1 MALSEPIV
9 RRNNR
14 KTWDKRKSRNRNR
27 PEKPARKSHDVANE
41 PVPRVVPQSRE
52 IKRLLEGIGTP
63 RPAPFKPDPFQLE
76 ALELLEYEDVLVTA
90 PTGSGKTWIAREE
103 IRRLL
108 ENGRRAWYTSPLKAL
123 TNSKYQEFIDEFGAK
138 QVGILTGDRKEN
150 SDAPLIVGT
159 TEIYR
164 NQLFDSLR
172 GGSEVSADL
181 VVLDEAHYLAD
192 EDRGHV
198 WEEAII
204 LTPPRIRLLLLS
216 ATIGN
221 AHEFA
226 LWIEEVRGVRCGVI
240 TGPPKR
246 PVPLRSAVLLPDRRL
261 VTRMNTDEGVYRE
274 KKQRMPEMPPA
285 TLLAT
290 LEGYNLLPAIVFLP
304 TRRRCDQAASE
315 AALTRRDPND
325 SRREARRDFM
335 RAFVGQHAEVR
346 GHRHWDTILRGGV
359 ASHHAGHIP
368 AWKLVIEKLM
378 SAGLLD
384 AIFATATVAA
394 GVDFPARTVVLTGA
408 DARTA
413 SGWRPLS
420 ASELQQMT
428 GRAGRRGRD
437 NVGFVIA
444 APGIHQDPE
453 RIAQLL
459 KAPPDALV
467 SQFRATY
474 TTLLNLLDAYGS
486 FASVREIA
494 GRSFAYR
501 DSAHQI
507 LQLERSRDE
516 SEQKIHRTLKEAAC
530 DLPISVVL
538 GLERLLGIRAR
549 LQEAKPQTRA
559 EVFHRWVNEVVKP
572 GRVVGVGRSGRRLVM
587 VTEKRDGS
595 VRGFREDGSSV
606 SFPQERIGRVYS
618 PVYRLREDDIER
630 AFNEIRER
638 GRELVLAEPRL
649 RDADAEEVDA
659 LKIIDDS
666 IENLLP
672 SGTDKQRCTEVVWQ
686 LHTTA
691 EDLERASR
699 RIEALRDEVWTPF
712 ERRARVLSVFGYLD
726 YDAEKVT
733 ERGRWLADLHI
744 DRPLLVGEALE
755 SGLFNSLERK
765 QLAGI
770 MAALTAD
777 EDRDYGELE
786 LNDDML
792 DALSRFEEIG
802 FKVSNEEWKYGLD
815 PTPELNFS
823 AAGAAVRWAS
833 GTEWS
838 DIVRETRAEEGDLFR
853 MFSRTGE
860 ALLQIAGL
868 RGSHPEAANM
878 AAAVAEMVLREPI
891 R

>member
-1 MALSEPIV
+1 VP
-9 RRNNR
+9 RNNR
-14 KTWDKRKSRNRNR
+14 KTWNKSRSRDR
-27 PEKPARKSHDVANE
+27 HRSEKPGRKPGHHVANE
-41 PVPRVVPQSRE
+41 PVSRVVPQSGE

-76 ALELLEYEDVLVTA
+76 SLALLEYEDVLVTA
-90 PTGSGKTWIAREE
+90 LTGSGKTWIAREE
-103 IRRLL
+103 IHRLL

-123 TNSKYQEFIDEFGAK
+123 TNSKYQEFIDEFGAE

-226 LWIEEVRGVRCGVI
+226 LWLEEVRGVRCGVI

-246 PVPLRSAVLLPDRRL
+246 PVPLRSAMLLPDRRL
-261 VTRMNTDEGVYRE
+261 VPRMITDERGSGE
-274 KKQRMPEMPPA
+274 KKQRMPEMPPG

-290 LEGYNLLPAIVFLP
+290 LEGYNLLPAIIFSP

-315 AALTRRDPND
+315 AALSRRDPND
-325 SRREARRDFM
+325 SRRDARRDFM
-335 RAFVGQHAEVR
+335 RAFVEQHPEVR
-346 GHRHWDTILRGGV
+346 GHRHWDTIIRGGV

-413 SGWRPLS
+413 SGWRPLT

-444 APGIHQDPE
+444 APGMHQDPE
-453 RIAQLL
+453 RIAHLL
-459 KAPPDALV
+459 KAPADSLV

-501 DSAHQI
+501 DSARQI
-507 LQLERSRDE
+507 AQLERSRNE
-516 SEQKIHRTLKEAAC
+516 SEQTIKSTLGEAGC
-530 DLPISVVL
+530 DFPISVVL
-538 GLERLLGIRAR
+538 GLERLVGIRAR

-572 GRVVGVGRSGRRLVM
+572 GRVIGVGRSGRRLVM
-587 VTEKRDGS
+587 VTEKRDGN
-595 VRGFREDGSSV
+595 VRGFREDGSNV

-618 PVYRLREDDIER
+618 PVYRLREEDVER
-630 AFNEIRER
+630 AFDEIRER
-638 GRELVLAEPRL
+638 GRDLVLAEPRL

-659 LKIIDDS
+659 LKIVDDS

-672 SGTDKQRCTEVVWQ
+672 ASADKQRCTEIIWQ

-699 RIEALRDEVWTPF
+699 RIEALRDEVWSPF
-712 ERRARVLSVFGYLD
+712 EQRARVLSVFGYLD
-726 YDAEKVT
+726 YKAERVT

-755 SGLFNSLERK
+755 NGLFNSLEPK
-765 QLAGI
+765 QLAGV

-786 LNDDML
+786 LTDDML
-792 DALSRFEEIG
+792 DALRRFDEIG
-802 FKVSNEEWKYGLD
+802 FKVSSEEWNYGLE
-815 PTPELNFS
+815 PATELNFS

-833 GTEWS
+833 GAEWS
-838 DIVRETRAEEGDLFR
+838 LIVRETRAEEGDLFR

-868 RGSHPEAANM
+868 RRSHPEAANM
-878 AAAVAEMVLREPI
+878 AATVAEMVLREPI